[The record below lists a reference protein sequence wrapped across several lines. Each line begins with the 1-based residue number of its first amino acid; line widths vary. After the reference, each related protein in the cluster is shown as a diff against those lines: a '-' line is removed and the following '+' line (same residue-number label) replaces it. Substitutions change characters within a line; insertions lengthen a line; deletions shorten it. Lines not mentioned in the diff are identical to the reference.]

1 MIEFNDENLVKR
13 IEYATNVMLKN
24 YEIMFIYFG
33 GSIAYGTY
41 EEGRSD
47 YDVNIVVDGLKGY
60 FHTNCN
66 DVDFFVYG
74 RQEAMDKQNLA
85 NYLSP
90 YFKTYIDEVL
100 ALDDTLIY
108 LNPKYKKEFEAYK
121 DIRLETKL
129 IPYLE
134 VFIEYHA
141 NIINDKK
148 HLAVKRLYHVI
159 RLHEILENY
168 QKTRKFSLAISDKTK
183 QEILFFKKNY
193 DTVEGLEFYNKRIIP
208 AFLDIERY
216 YKYLMEANANGKQ

>member
-1 MIEFNDENLVKR
+1 MTLLNNKKLIDR
-13 IEYATNVMLKN
+13 IKYVANFMLRN

-41 EEGRSD
+41 EEGHSD
-47 YDVNIVVDGLKGY
+47 YDVNIVAKGLKGY
-60 FHTNCN
+60 FHTNC
-66 DVDFFVYG
+66 DDLDFFVYG
-74 RQEAMDKQNLA
+74 EQEAMDKQNLA
-85 NYLSP
+85 DYLTL
-90 YFKTYIDEVL
+90 YFKAYVDEVL
-100 ALDDTLIY
+100 ALDETLIY

-121 DIRLETKL
+121 DIKLETKL

-141 NIINDKK
+141 DIINDEK

-168 QKTRKFSLAISDKTK
+168 QKTGKFSLALSDKTK

-193 DTVEGLEFYNKRIIP
+193 NTEEGIEFYNKRIIP

-216 YKYLMEANANGKQ
+216 YKFLKEADANGK